1 MPDYLPKIEVMTENR
16 MRKFLTVTGV
26 SSLLSVLP
34 LASMADEGMGGFAG
48 GSYLYGKLDNLEV
61 GDTAVSLGDLD
72 NFDDN
77 RSSWKAF
84 VGAWVTPW
92 LGLEAQ
98 YIELGEYEDLG
109 VSVDPSA
116 YTGAALFGLPFSEAG
131 KVYAKV
137 GQMWWEA
144 DIDGPLGFSDER
156 DGSTLFY
163 GVGVALKLLP
173 NLNVRA
179 EYERAELDDDDVDAD
194 VDFASIGAEFIF

>member
-1 MPDYLPKIEVMTENR
+1 
-16 MRKFLTVTGV
+16 
-26 SSLLSVLP
+26 
-34 LASMADEGMGGFAG
+34 
-48 GSYLYGKLDNLEV
+48 
-61 GDTAVSLGDLD
+61 
-72 NFDDN
+72 
-77 RSSWKAF
+77 
-84 VGAWVTPW
+84 
-92 LGLEAQ
+92 
-98 YIELGEYEDLG
+98 
-109 VSVDPSA
+109 
-116 YTGAALFGLPFSEAG
+116 
-131 KVYAKV
+131 